1 MDTVTALGFTGA
13 FMILLAFIMNQLKFL
28 GREDFA
34 YDALNAAGGMMLV
47 GYALIIGS
55 YPFLLLNGVWA
66 LISLRDVVRKRKEK
80 NAKEN

>member
-13 FMILLAFIMNQLKFL
+13 FLILLAFIMNQLKFL

-34 YDALNAAGGMMLV
+34 YDALNAVGGMILV